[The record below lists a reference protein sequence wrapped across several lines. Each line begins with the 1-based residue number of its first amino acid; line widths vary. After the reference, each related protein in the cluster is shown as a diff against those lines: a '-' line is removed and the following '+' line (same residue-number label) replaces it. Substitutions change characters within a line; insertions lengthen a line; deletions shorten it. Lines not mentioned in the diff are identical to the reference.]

1 MCTTLQKTHMSAC
14 FYFRIIEGV
23 FTVLLMKCDYPEGPS
38 TWKPPSGG
46 NDDNLYEDFEQTAD
60 REFHEEAGPVICEM
74 IPLLGAQQNMDADPS
89 KNRGLHTKVWFL
101 VLNIDGPMRTG
112 IKQEKKSVL
121 GVPTFVPVK
130 EALGLTG
137 NRKIAGTHL
146 DALRIAIKMY
156 LDIYGRDQRVSE
168 SISRGIPQSFLV

>member
-23 FTVLLMKCDYPEGPS
+23 FSVLLMKCDYPEGPS
-38 TWKPPSGG
+38 TWKPPAGG
-46 NDDNLYEDFEQTAD
+46 NDENLDESLDQTAD
-60 REFHEEAGPVICEM
+60 RQFHEEAGPVICEM
-74 IPLLGAQQNMDADPS
+74 IPLLDAQQDIDADPH
-89 KNRGLHTKVWFL
+89 KNRGAHTKFWFL

-130 EALGLTG
+130 EALGLAG
-137 NRKIAGTHL
+137 NRRIADTHFDALKIAI
-146 DALRIAIKMY
+146 RMY
-156 LDIYGRDQRVSE
+156 VSIYGKDQQVCESVGRDIQKLFSV
-168 SISRGIPQSFLV
+168 